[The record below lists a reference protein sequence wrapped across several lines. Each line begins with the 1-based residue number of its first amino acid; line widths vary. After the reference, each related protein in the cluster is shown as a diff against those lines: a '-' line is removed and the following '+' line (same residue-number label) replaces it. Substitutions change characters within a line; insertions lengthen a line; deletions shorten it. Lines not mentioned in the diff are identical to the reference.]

1 MEFFD
6 RLRDGFDD
14 IGESV
19 ADWGL
24 KILVAV
30 VVLII
35 GRWII
40 GFIRKW
46 VTKLLE
52 SNGAQAVFNKAGV
65 SSALEP
71 SGRSAASLVASIL
84 GAVLL
89 VVLWLI
95 IFQILDVEPIV
106 DLLERL
112 LAVLPLI
119 AVAVALV
126 IIAAAAG
133 NFVSDLIR
141 PYADQREVSWL
152 PSVVRVVILLFGVL
166 AALDLL
172 QIEFAEDLVK
182 IVTAAAG
189 VAFAI
194 AFGIGGVDTAK
205 QWWAKLNPR
214 S

>member
-52 SNGAQAVFNKAGV
+52 SNGAQAVFNKAGI